1 MGLGMQVESV
11 TSLDVTVL
19 EAVIE
24 TGGVGARIAL
34 ARQLCTLIAAEDTP
48 DTECEAV
55 LPVALKLAVDEERA
69 VRAVIAEELST
80 VATLH
85 PDLLFCV
92 IAGEDELA
100 LPFLKITPS
109 LNPWHMLAVL
119 RVGDEARQCTVAS
132 RHDITAEAAAHI
144 IKSSAVPVVLAMMD
158 NEMVKLETTDMH
170 ALYARLGQSGPL
182 VDRLLALPNLPLD
195 IRITQAKRAASR
207 MRQLMAERSWLPA
220 NDASEL
226 VADAEDGAV
235 LQVLANAPVEELLR
249 AISFLAT
256 KNLLTPA
263 LIIRAA
269 CLGEMRVVEAS
280 LAHLAGYAPQKAASI
295 MYGRGGMKSMVS
307 KCGLACLLRR
317 NPAGLCRRCSRSAR
331 RGAQP
336 RARELWPPPAGSADD
351 ALRDAG
357 PARPCQADRICR
369 PLRRRPCAQDR
380 TATESRHRPRGVI
393 LQNLNCSFST
403 RSARLWP
410 GSKRI
415 FTAFFLSS
423 AISTVST

>member
-144 IKSSAVPVVLAMMD
+144 IKSSAVAVVLAMMD
-158 NEMVKLETTDMH
+158 NDMVKLETTDMH

-249 AISFLAT
+249 AISFLAA

-269 CLGEMRVVEAS
+269 CLGEMRVVEAA
-280 LAHLAGYAPQKAASI
+280 LAHLAGYAPQRAASI

-307 KCGLACLLRR
+307 KCGL
-317 NPAGLCRRCSRSAR
+317 PASCAGILQAY
-331 RGAQP
+331 ADVVLE
-336 RARELWPPPAGSADD
+336 AREEGLNLGRESFGRRLLEALMTRYEMLAPHDRAKQIEYVGRFAEERVRKIARQLKADI
-351 ALRDAG
+351 
-357 PARPCQADRICR
+357 ARA
-369 PLRRRPCAQDR
+369 A
-380 TATESRHRPRGVI
+380 
-393 LQNLNCSFST
+393 
-403 RSARLWP
+403 
-410 GSKRI
+410 
-415 FTAFFLSS
+415 
-423 AISTVST
+423 

>member
-11 TSLDVTVL
+11 TGLDVTVL

-24 TGGVGARIAL
+24 TGGVSARIAL

-48 DTECEAV
+48 DTEREAV

-80 VATLH
+80 VATVH

-100 LPFLKITPS
+100 LPFLRITPA

-158 NEMVKLETTDMH
+158 NEMVKLETADMH
-170 ALYARLGQSGPL
+170 ALYGRLGQSGPL

-226 VADAEDGAV
+226 VADAEEGAV

-280 LAHLAGYAPQKAASI
+280 LAHLAGYAPQRAASI
-295 MYGRGGMKSMVS
+295 IYGRGGMKSMVS
-307 KCGLACLLRR
+307 KCGL
-317 NPAGLCRRCSRSAR
+317 PASCAGILQAY
-331 RGAQP
+331 ADVVLE
-336 RARELWPPPAGSADD
+336 AREEGLNLGRESFGRRLLEALMTRYEMLAPHDRAKQIEYVGRFAEDRVRKIARQLKADI
-351 ALRDAG
+351 
-357 PARPCQADRICR
+357 ARA
-369 PLRRRPCAQDR
+369 A
-380 TATESRHRPRGVI
+380 
-393 LQNLNCSFST
+393 
-403 RSARLWP
+403 
-410 GSKRI
+410 
-415 FTAFFLSS
+415 
-423 AISTVST
+423 

>member
-11 TSLDVTVL
+11 TGLDVTVL

-24 TGGVGARIAL
+24 TGGVSARIAL

-48 DTECEAV
+48 DTEREAV

-80 VATLH
+80 VATVH

-100 LPFLKITPS
+100 LPFLKITS
-109 LNPWHMLAVL
+109 ALNPWHMLAVL

-158 NEMVKLETTDMH
+158 NAMVKLETADMH
-170 ALYARLGQSGPL
+170 ALYGRLGQSGPL

-295 MYGRGGMKSMVS
+295 IYGRGGMKSMVS
-307 KCGLACLLRR
+307 KCGL
-317 NPAGLCRRCSRSAR
+317 PASCAGILQAY
-331 RGAQP
+331 ADVVLE
-336 RARELWPPPAGSADD
+336 AREEGLNLGRESFGRRLLEALMTRYEMLAPHDRAKQIEYVGRFAEDRVRKIARQLKADI
-351 ALRDAG
+351 
-357 PARPCQADRICR
+357 ARA
-369 PLRRRPCAQDR
+369 A
-380 TATESRHRPRGVI
+380 
-393 LQNLNCSFST
+393 
-403 RSARLWP
+403 
-410 GSKRI
+410 
-415 FTAFFLSS
+415 
-423 AISTVST
+423 

>member
-1 MGLGMQVESV
+1 MGSEMQVESV
-11 TSLDVTVL
+11 TGLDVTVL

-24 TGGVGARIAL
+24 TGGVSARIAL

-48 DTECEAV
+48 DTEREAV

-80 VATLH
+80 VASLH

-144 IKSSAVPVVLAMMD
+144 IKSSAVPVVLALMD
-158 NEMVKLETTDMH
+158 NEMVKLETADMH
-170 ALYARLGQSGPL
+170 ALYGRLGQSGPL

-249 AISFLAT
+249 AISFLAA

-280 LAHLAGYAPQKAASI
+280 LAHLAGYTPQRAASV

-307 KCGLACLLRR
+307 KCGL
-317 NPAGLCRRCSRSAR
+317 PASCAGILQAY
-331 RGAQP
+331 ADVVLE
-336 RARELWPPPAGSADD
+336 AREEGLNLGRESFGRRLLEALMTRYEMLAPHDRAKQIDYVGRFAEERVRKIARQLKADI
-351 ALRDAG
+351 
-357 PARPCQADRICR
+357 ARA
-369 PLRRRPCAQDR
+369 A
-380 TATESRHRPRGVI
+380 
-393 LQNLNCSFST
+393 
-403 RSARLWP
+403 
-410 GSKRI
+410 
-415 FTAFFLSS
+415 
-423 AISTVST
+423 

>member
-1 MGLGMQVESV
+1 MQVESV
-11 TSLDVTVL
+11 TGLDVTVL

-24 TGGVGARIAL
+24 TGGVSARVAL

-48 DTECEAV
+48 DGEREAV
-55 LPVALKLAVDEERA
+55 LPVMLKLAVDEERA
-69 VRAVIAEELST
+69 VRAVMAEELSS
-80 VATLH
+80 VASVH

-92 IAGEDELA
+92 IAGEDDIA

-132 RHDITAEAAAHI
+132 RHDITAEAAAYI
-144 IKSSAVPVVLAMMD
+144 IKSGAAAVVLALMD

-170 ALYARLGQSGPL
+170 ALFARLGQSGPV
-182 VDRLLALPNLPLD
+182 VDRLLALPGLPPD

-207 MRQLMAERSWLPA
+207 MRQMMAERSWLPA

-235 LQVLANAPVEELLR
+235 LQVLANASVDELLN
-249 AISFLAT
+249 AISFLAA

-280 LAHLAGYAPQKAASI
+280 LAHLAGHAPQRAASL

-307 KCGLACLLRR
+307 KCGLPASC
-317 NPAGLCRRCSRSAR
+317 AGLLQAY
-331 RGAQP
+331 ADVVLE
-336 RARELWPPPAGSADD
+336 AREEGLNLSRESFGRRLLEALMTRYETLAPHDRAKQIEYVGRFAEERVRKIARQLKADIQR
-351 ALRDAG
+351 AA
-357 PARPCQADRICR
+357 
-369 PLRRRPCAQDR
+369 
-380 TATESRHRPRGVI
+380 
-393 LQNLNCSFST
+393 
-403 RSARLWP
+403 
-410 GSKRI
+410 
-415 FTAFFLSS
+415 
-423 AISTVST
+423 

>member
-11 TSLDVTVL
+11 TGLDVTVL

-24 TGGVGARIAL
+24 TGGVSARIAL

-48 DTECEAV
+48 DTEREAV

-80 VATLH
+80 VATVH

-100 LPFLKITPS
+100 LPFLKITPA

-158 NEMVKLETTDMH
+158 NEMVKLETADMH
-170 ALYARLGQSGPL
+170 ALYGRLGQSGPL

-226 VADAEDGAV
+226 VADAEEGAV

-249 AISFLAT
+249 AISFLAA

-295 MYGRGGMKSMVS
+295 IYGRGGMKSMVS
-307 KCGLACLLRR
+307 KCGL
-317 NPAGLCRRCSRSAR
+317 PASCAGILQAY
-331 RGAQP
+331 ADVVLE
-336 RARELWPPPAGSADD
+336 AREEGLNLGRESFGRRLLEALMTRYEMLAPHDRAKQIEYVGRFAEDRVRKIARQLKADI
-351 ALRDAG
+351 
-357 PARPCQADRICR
+357 ARA
-369 PLRRRPCAQDR
+369 A
-380 TATESRHRPRGVI
+380 
-393 LQNLNCSFST
+393 
-403 RSARLWP
+403 
-410 GSKRI
+410 
-415 FTAFFLSS
+415 
-423 AISTVST
+423 

>member
-1 MGLGMQVESV
+1 MGSEMQVESV
-11 TSLDVTVL
+11 TGLDVTVL

-24 TGGVGARIAL
+24 TGGVSARIAL

-48 DTECEAV
+48 DTEREAV

-80 VATLH
+80 VASLH

-144 IKSSAVPVVLAMMD
+144 IKSSAVPVVLALMD
-158 NEMVKLETTDMH
+158 NEMVKLETADMH
-170 ALYARLGQSGPL
+170 ALYGRLGQSGPL

-249 AISFLAT
+249 AISFLAA

-280 LAHLAGYAPQKAASI
+280 LAHLAGYTPQRAASV

-307 KCGLACLLRR
+307 KCGL
-317 NPAGLCRRCSRSAR
+317 PASCVGILQAY
-331 RGAQP
+331 ADVVLE
-336 RARELWPPPAGSADD
+336 AREEGLNLGRESFGRRLLEALMTRYEMLAPHDRAKQIDYVGRFAEERVRKIARQLKADI
-351 ALRDAG
+351 
-357 PARPCQADRICR
+357 ARA
-369 PLRRRPCAQDR
+369 A
-380 TATESRHRPRGVI
+380 
-393 LQNLNCSFST
+393 
-403 RSARLWP
+403 
-410 GSKRI
+410 
-415 FTAFFLSS
+415 
-423 AISTVST
+423 

>member
-249 AISFLAT
+249 AISFLAA

-280 LAHLAGYAPQKAASI
+280 LAHLAGYAPQRAASI

-307 KCGLACLLRR
+307 KCGLPVSC
-317 NPAGLCRRCSRSAR
+317 AGILQAF
-331 RGAQP
+331 ADVVLE
-336 RARELWPPPAGSADD
+336 AREEGLNLGRESFGRRLLEALMTRYEMLAPHDRAKQIEYVGRFAEERVRKIARQLKADI
-351 ALRDAG
+351 
-357 PARPCQADRICR
+357 ARA
-369 PLRRRPCAQDR
+369 A
-380 TATESRHRPRGVI
+380 
-393 LQNLNCSFST
+393 
-403 RSARLWP
+403 
-410 GSKRI
+410 
-415 FTAFFLSS
+415 
-423 AISTVST
+423 